1 MKREITA
8 NENSVFVDLFDSI
21 LTFLDR
27 LFSSSVFINTQITL
41 FIHLVEKLRTP
52 VAKSEFYII
61 MH

>member
-1 MKREITA
+1 MFFLDYFRVVPVKREITA

-41 FIHLVEKLRTP
+41 FIHLVEKT
-52 VAKSEFYII
+52 
-61 MH
+61 

>member
-27 LFSSSVFINTQITL
+27 LFSSSVFISTQITL
-41 FIHLVEKLRTP
+41 FIHLVEKT
-52 VAKSEFYII
+52 
-61 MH
+61 

>member
-52 VAKSEFYII
+52 IAKSEFYII